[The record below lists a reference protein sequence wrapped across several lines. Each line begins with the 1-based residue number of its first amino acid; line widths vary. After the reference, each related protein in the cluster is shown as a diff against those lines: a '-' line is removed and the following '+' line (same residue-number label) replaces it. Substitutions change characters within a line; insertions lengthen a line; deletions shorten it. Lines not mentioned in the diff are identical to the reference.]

1 MSSHS
6 KADPLHPKAR
16 EGIQLFDQRD
26 FYEAH
31 EPLEE
36 AWMLTSSPEREL
48 YQGILQIGLAYYQIS
63 RGNLRGALKMFKRGQ
78 RNLAPLGDHL
88 LGIDISRLRTD
99 ARAVEAALR
108 ELGPRELDQLDFQ
121 LIKPV
126 PTSQSVKQNLEIKN
140 RKS

>member
-1 MSSHS
+1 MSTHS

-16 EGIQLFDQRD
+16 EGIQLFNNGK

-36 AWMLTSSPEREL
+36 AWMETDNPERVL

-63 RGNLRGALKMFKRGQ
+63 RGNYRGALKMFLRAQ
-78 RNLAPLGDHL
+78 RNLKPLGTAL
-88 LGIDISRLRTD
+88 LGIDINQLLKD
-99 ARAVEAALR
+99 ANGVESALR
-108 ELGPRELDQLDFQ
+108 DLGPEKIKELDWD

-126 PTSQSVKQNLEIKN
+126 PEWT
-140 RKS
+140 